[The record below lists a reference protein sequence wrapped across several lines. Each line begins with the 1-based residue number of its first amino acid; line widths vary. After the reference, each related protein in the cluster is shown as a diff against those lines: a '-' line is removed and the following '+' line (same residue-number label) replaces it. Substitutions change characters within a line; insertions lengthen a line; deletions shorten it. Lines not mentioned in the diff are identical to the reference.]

1 MPFSLLRTHTA
12 WRGVGGGRRRRESE
26 TEREF
31 EFVFGR
37 WGGGE
42 ARVIMA
48 QATTYGTCVRRWPDG
63 VLVER
68 TNSWPGFGG
77 GGGGGGGGEGGSGP
91 TLGFA
96 RRGEGRNSCRKDELS
111 ECVLCTVYLVKGRDM
126 KEQRKKY
133 NPNSVGILSSRYCAS
148 A

>member
-1 MPFSLLRTHTA
+1 
-12 WRGVGGGRRRRESE
+12 
-26 TEREF
+26 
-31 EFVFGR
+31 
-37 WGGGE
+37 
-42 ARVIMA
+42 MA

-77 GGGGGGGGEGGSGP
+77 GGGGGGGEGGGGGGGGSGP
-91 TLGFA
+91 THGFA

-126 KEQRKKY
+126 KEQRKSTI
-133 NPNSVGILSSRYCAS
+133 PTPLGLSFRSIVHQHRGKLFYDRNDSCKDFEEIYCP
-148 A
+148 